1 MKHQFKYVSLITI
14 LVLFA
19 VAARA
24 SAVNALIS
32 RGDSI
37 ARQKD
42 IVDVYRRIFNSGAHP
57 DTTGLYGNGPFYAI
71 VPAVGYG
78 MHTGITGLVSTN
90 ITFYANEMR
99 KKISRITFE
108 ADYSQFHQYWFKS
121 TSNVFFERLRLH
133 LFSDIRCMKFPT
145 QTFGMGPDSKL
156 SNSLRIDYSYL
167 RLYQLFFREIL
178 PDLFVGAGYN
188 LDYHWDV
195 KADTATGPAL
205 EQFLKCQNGRK
216 SVSSGFT
223 FNLLFDSRTNTVNPK
238 SGSFFNLQVRPNLK
252 ITGSDSNWQSLLIDI
267 RHYFDLSSGSKH
279 ILAFWYYSNFTLSG
293 TPPYL
298 DMPAT
303 GWDNYSNTGRGYV
316 PGRFTGRNFIYLE
329 SEFRFTLTNSGLL
342 GGVVFCNGQYIKD
355 KLADNQFRIRPG
367 TGLGLRIKIN
377 KFTGTNLGID
387 YGFGIG
393 GSHGLFFNMGEVF

>member
-1 MKHQFKYVSLITI
+1 MKLHFESGALTVL
-14 LVLFA
+14 LLLFA
-19 VAARA
+19 VAAPA
-24 SAVNALIS
+24 SAMNAFIS

-37 ARQKD
+37 AHQKD
-42 IVDVYRRIFNSGAHP
+42 IVDIYRRIFKSGVQP
-57 DTTGLYGNGPFYAI
+57 DTSGLYGNGPFYAI

-90 ITFYANEMR
+90 VTFYANEMR

-121 TSNVFFERLRLH
+121 TSNVFLEKLRLH

-145 QTFGMGPDSKL
+145 QTFGMGPDSRL

-167 RLYQLFFREIL
+167 RLYQLFFREII
-178 PDLFVGAGYN
+178 PDLFIGAGYN

-195 KADTATGPAL
+195 RADTIPGPSL
-205 EQFLKCQNGRK
+205 EEFTKFQGGKR
-216 SVSSGFT
+216 SVSSGLSI
-223 FNLLFDSRTNTVNPK
+223 NLLFDSRTNTVNPK
-238 SGSFFNLQVRPNLK
+238 NGSFFNVQVRPNLK
-252 ITGSDSNWQSLLIDI
+252 LTGSDSNWQSLLIDI

-279 ILAFWYYSNFTLSG
+279 ILALWYYSNFTVSG

-316 PGRFTGRNFIYLE
+316 PGRFTGRNFLYLE
-329 SEFRFTLTNSGLL
+329 SEYRFTLTDSGLL

-387 YGFGIG
+387 YGFGTG